1 MEPQNSRKRT
11 VRDLQV
17 NLAKYLIKLKEGQRL
32 ESIREIA
39 ASTQMSIGA
48 VSTALNGLQD
58 IGAVTIQR
66 RGHLGSIV
74 EELSVA
80 KLWGVIEQGPLVIAL
95 SLPMHN
101 RFEGLATG
109 LKISFE
115 KAGIEA
121 FLIFIRGSRT
131 RLKALTANR
140 CHAVLMSGLAAE
152 KLCGKDYEM
161 LFSLPPKSWVADYN
175 VFQRMDVDPGKP
187 LRVAVD
193 PDSFDH
199 RYLTDL
205 EFKGQNIDIHHVSF
219 VHISRL
225 LKNCEIDAAIWTSD
239 QNESYLGEGITSRPL
254 SQHVMEKEGDKSVSA
269 AFVGRKG
276 SEAVRAILQTCINPD
291 DVMRIQSEIVAGRM
305 VPEY

>member
-17 NLAKYLIKLKEGQRL
+17 NLAKYLIQLKEGQRL

-58 IGAVTIQR
+58 VGAVAIQR

-109 LKISFE
+109 LKLSFE

-152 KLCGKDYEM
+152 KLCGKEYEM
-161 LFSLPPKSWVADYN
+161 LFGLPPKSWGA
-175 VFQRMDVDPGKP
+175 
-187 LRVAVD
+187 
-193 PDSFDH
+193 
-199 RYLTDL
+199 
-205 EFKGQNIDIHHVSF
+205 E
-219 VHISRL
+219 
-225 LKNCEIDAAIWTSD
+225 
-239 QNESYLGEGITSRPL
+239 
-254 SQHVMEKEGDKSVSA
+254 
-269 AFVGRKG
+269 
-276 SEAVRAILQTCINPD
+276 
-291 DVMRIQSEIVAGRM
+291 
-305 VPEY
+305 